1 LQVVRIFEDGDIIH
15 VNGKVDPK
23 FDIEVINAELIM
35 ADIETVAKRIVSDAK
50 KARSDKALAAAI
62 EVYKKVE
69 IELNK

>member
-1 LQVVRIFEDGDIIH
+1 
-15 VNGKVDPK
+15 
-23 FDIEVINAELIM
+23 M
-35 ADIETVAKRIVSDAK
+35 ADIETVAKRIITDAK